1 MDNPT
6 TLLTAIMFVTILGMA
21 IGNLIVV
28 CAEIAGGLRKPAP
41 ERIHLSWIILLLLGL
56 LGLFW
61 KTTLLLD
68 IEDWVFGDFLYM
80 ILGPILAFFA
90 ASIVGVPPSDGQA
103 GGEHSQY
110 LELSGR
116 FFLMLTL
123 YQAWLIGVDL
133 TYDTIGVQTIVNGL
147 MLALFVL
154 LTISKNFSLHVVG
167 AVVAWFGF
175 VGQLGLQ
182 ATS

>member
-41 ERIHLSWIILLLLGL
+41 ERIHLSWIILLLLAL

-68 IEDWVFGDFLYM
+68 IEDWVFGDFLYI
-80 ILGPILAFFA
+80 ILGPMLAFFA
-90 ASIVGVPPSDGQA
+90 VSIVGVPPSPEHA
-103 GGEHSQY
+103 TGEHSHY
-110 LELSGR
+110 FELCGR
-116 FFLMLTL
+116 FFLMLAL
-123 YQAWLIGVDL
+123 YQAWLIGIDL
-133 TYDTIGVQTIVNGL
+133 TYDSVSMATIVSGAL
-147 MLALFVL
+147 LALFIL
-154 LTISKNFSLHVVG
+154 LTINRNFGLHVAG
-167 AVVAWFGF
+167 AAVAWLGF

-182 ATS
+182 ATG